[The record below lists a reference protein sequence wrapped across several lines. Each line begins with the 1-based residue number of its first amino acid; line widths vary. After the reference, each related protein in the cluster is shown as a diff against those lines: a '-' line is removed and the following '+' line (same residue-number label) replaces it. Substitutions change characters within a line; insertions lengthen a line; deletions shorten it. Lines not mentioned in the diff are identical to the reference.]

1 MNKKNLLLILTAT
14 LNLALAAEDSI
25 SHFEKTKPPSRLK
38 KVKSSIEKIDL
49 VSTATT
55 AQLKQSAPKKVT
67 PSYKRWTIDKIV
79 RRVNGVN
86 LLQSDLKNP
95 RISKEGGRYTL
106 DELTTEELLVQK
118 AGELHMLPTPADID
132 RQLVA
137 FKIQNNLTGMSED
150 EFEEQLKE
158 SGFTLAT
165 YKTQLGRLIAT
176 ENVRRVELS
185 EQLVI
190 TSQEVEK
197 IYQENPTYQPESYH
211 LSICTIPSNKKDDFT
226 KYLASSDISWHDLG
240 VIEKDEIGSN
250 FSFVIN
256 MKPGEISK
264 PFKMDDQYKVIKLVA
279 HQERRLK
286 TLDERYIEIERE
298 IQEKKRVQYV
308 EQLEQE
314 LKKKAAIVDL
324 H

>member
-1 MNKKNLLLILTAT
+1 M
-14 LNLALAAEDSI
+14 
-25 SHFEKTKPPSRLK
+25 
-38 KVKSSIEKIDL
+38 
-49 VSTATT
+49 
-55 AQLKQSAPKKVT
+55 
-67 PSYKRWTIDKIV
+67 
-79 RRVNGVN
+79 
-86 LLQSDLKNP
+86 QSDLKNP